1 MMKFIFQFIVLTFYK
16 LLSEN
21 GVVWLFSFIDK
32 ILISNVDSKKGIQNF
47 IIPIMIKLLIN
58 YNKCQIHLVDI

>member
-1 MMKFIFQFIVLTFYK
+1 MMKFIFQFIILTFYK

-21 GVVWLFSFIDK
+21 GVVWLFSFIDE